1 MPNNNKQ
8 PSKGYL
14 SVASKNQNFY
24 TYAINLIESVKDYY
38 PDARY
43 CLVTDEAFLDGR
55 ESIVDDL
62 ILTSGE
68 AIGAY
73 RAKLWGMARSPYDQT
88 MYLDADMTCE
98 HEDIE
103 FVFDDLRDRDM
114 VFHELS
120 KEREN
125 YFAVKYFNYNGK
137 KEHMKL
143 CGGVCLYNSAKPIVK
158 EFMEDWWQYYN
169 KQYAGNWMPESFDKA
184 EFNKN
189 LRVFDQ
195 TTLWWLT
202 EKLEKYK
209 DLNIGYFDDDIRWNY
224 FSQYAY
230 DMLQSKSG
238 KPPVMRHFSGS
249 LKKDQL
255 IV

>member
-1 MPNNNKQ
+1 MPSKSQ

-14 SVASKNQNFY
+14 SVATKKQNYY

-38 PDARY
+38 PDAEY
-43 CLVTDEAFLDGR
+43 CLVTDEEFLDGR
-55 ESIVDDL
+55 ESIADHL
-62 ILTSGE
+62 ILTEDE
-68 AIGAY
+68 AIGNY
-73 RAKLWGMARSPYDQT
+73 RAKMWGMTRSPFDQT

-120 KEREN
+120 KERERF
-125 YFAVKYFNYNGK
+125 YAVKYFTYEGK
-137 KEHMKL
+137 QEHMKL
-143 CGGVCLYNSAKPIVK
+143 CGGVCLYNSAKPIVR
-158 EFMEDWWQYYN
+158 EFMNDWWEYYY
-169 KQYAGNWMPESFDKA
+169 KQKWGGWMPEG
-184 EFNKN
+184 FNKEEWAKN

-202 EKLEKYK
+202 EKEDKYK

-224 FSQYAY
+224 FSQYQYEA
-230 DMLQSKSG
+230 LTSKSG
-238 KPPVMRHFSGS
+238 KPPVLRHFSGT
-249 LKKDQL
+249 LTKDTL